1 MLRCVHSEEEE
12 RGEEEQRGEKEQH
25 GEEEEEDELERVP
38 RQTRRSHVV
47 APPIVPAWE
56 GDRVLIK
63 PLGDR

>member
-1 MLRCVHSEEEE
+1 MLRCVHSEEEK
-12 RGEEEQRGEKEQH
+12 RGEEEQHGEKEQH
-25 GEEEEEDELERVP
+25 GEEEEDELERVP

-63 PLGDR
+63 PLGDK

>member
-25 GEEEEEDELERVP
+25 GEEEEDELERVP

-63 PLGDR
+63 PLGDK